1 MGPFCREIGMNNRSN
16 VVKVAVVGGEG
27 IGPEVTAQSHRIL
40 NWFAAKRGLPMTSR
54 EAQCGII
61 PYRASGKVLPE
72 DTVEA
77 MDEADA
83 IVWGATGGP
92 ETKEVPPAARKA
104 GSLLSLRRKYD
115 LYANLRPI
123 VANPALSDSAPL
135 KARVLK
141 GVDFVIIRELTSG
154 IYFGE
159 PRGIETLPDGQRR
172 GFNTEQY
179 TTNQVRR
186 VARAAFELART
197 RRGRVCSVDKANVL
211 ETSVL
216 WREEV
221 VALHAAEFSDVELS
235 HLYVDNAAMQIVRE
249 PAQFDVMVTGN
260 IFGDILS
267 DCAAMASG
275 SLGMLP
281 SASLGPV
288 DRFGRRKALYEP
300 VHGSAPDIA
309 GKGVAN
315 PLGSILSV
323 AMMLRLTLNRPEDAD
338 LLEKA
343 VGIALAAGARTA
355 DIAESGATKL
365 STQQMGDAVLNAL
378 EQTVSRQREPA

>member
-1 MGPFCREIGMNNRSN
+1 MNNMSN
-16 VVKVAVVGGEG
+16 MTRVAVVGGEG
-27 IGPEVTAQSHRIL
+27 IGREVTAQSHRIL
-40 NWFAAKRGLPMTSR
+40 NWFAARRNVPMILR
-54 EAQCGII
+54 EAQYGIV
-61 PYRASGKVLPE
+61 PYLATGKVLPQ

-83 IVWGATGGP
+83 ILWGATGGP
-92 ETKEVPPAARKA
+92 ETKEVPAMARKA
-104 GSLLSLRRKYD
+104 GSLLTLRGKYD
-115 LYANLRPI
+115 LYANFRPI
-123 VANPALSDSAPL
+123 VANPALADSAPL
-135 KARVLK
+135 KPEVLR

-159 PRGIETLPDGQRR
+159 PRGIETLGDGQRR

-179 TTNQVRR
+179 TTNEVRR

-197 RRGRVCSVDKANVL
+197 RKGRVCSVDKANVL

-221 VALHAAEFSDVELS
+221 MALHAAEFSDVELS
-235 HLYVDNAAMQIVRE
+235 HLYVDNAAMQIVRQ
-249 PAQFDVMVTGN
+249 PSQFDVMVTGN

-281 SASLGPV
+281 SASLGPL

-309 GKGVAN
+309 GKGIAN

-323 AMMLRLTLNRPEDAD
+323 AMMLRMTLNRPDDAE

-343 VGIALAAGARTA
+343 VDAALAAGARTA
-355 DIAESGATKL
+355 DIAEPGAKRL
-365 STQQMGDAVLNAL
+365 STEEMGDAVLSAL
-378 EQTVSRQREPA
+378 DQVVSKEREQA

>member
-1 MGPFCREIGMNNRSN
+1 MNSLSN
-16 VVKVAVVGGEG
+16 MVKVAVVGGEG
-27 IGPEVTAQSHRIL
+27 IGPEVTAQSHRVL
-40 NWFAAKRGLPMTSR
+40 NWFATRRNVPLILR
-54 EAQCGII
+54 EAQYGLI
-61 PYRASGKVLPE
+61 PYLATGKVLPQ

-83 IVWGATGGP
+83 ILWGATGGP
-92 ETKEVPPAARKA
+92 ETKEVPAAARKA
-104 GSLLSLRRKYD
+104 GSLLSLRSKYD

-135 KARVLK
+135 KADVLR

-159 PRGIETLPDGQRR
+159 PRGIEMLADGQRR

-186 VARAAFELART
+186 VAQAAFELART
-197 RRGRVCSVDKANVL
+197 RKGKVCSVDKANVL

-221 VALHAAEFSDVELS
+221 IALHAAEFSDVELS
-235 HLYVDNAAMQIVRE
+235 HLYVDNAAMQIVRA
-249 PAQFDVMVTGN
+249 PSQFDVMVTGN

-281 SASLGPV
+281 SASFGPA

-309 GKGVAN
+309 GQGIAN

-323 AMMLRLTLNRPEDAD
+323 AMMLRLTFNRPVDAD

-343 VGIALAAGARTA
+343 VGTVLAAGARTA
-355 DIAESGATKL
+355 DIAAPGATRL
-365 STQQMGDAVLNAL
+365 STQEMGDAVLDAL
-378 EQTVSRQREPA
+378 EKVAGRQKEHV

>member
-1 MGPFCREIGMNNRSN
+1 M
-16 VVKVAVVGGEG
+16 
-27 IGPEVTAQSHRIL
+27 
-40 NWFAAKRGLPMTSR
+40 
-54 EAQCGII
+54 
-61 PYRASGKVLPE
+61 
-72 DTVEA
+72 
-77 MDEADA
+77 
-83 IVWGATGGP
+83 
-92 ETKEVPPAARKA
+92 
-104 GSLLSLRRKYD
+104 
-115 LYANLRPI
+115 
-123 VANPALSDSAPL
+123 ANPALADSAPL
-135 KARVLK
+135 KARVLD

-159 PRGIETLPDGQRR
+159 PRGIETLADGQRR

-186 VARAAFELART
+186 VARTAFELART
-197 RRGRVCSVDKANVL
+197 RKRRLCSVDKANVL

-221 VALHAAEFSDVELS
+221 TALHQAEFRDVELS

-249 PAQFDVMVTGN
+249 PSQFDVMVTGN

-309 GKGVAN
+309 GKGIAN

-323 AMMLRLTLNRPEDAD
+323 AMMLRMTLDRPDDAR
-338 LLEKA
+338 LLEQA
-343 VGIALAAGARTA
+343 VASALAGGARTA
-355 DIAESGATKL
+355 DIAEPGATRL
-365 STQQMGDAVLNAL
+365 STEQMGDAVLDAL
-378 EQTVSRQREPA
+378 DQVAGA

>member
-1 MGPFCREIGMNNRSN
+1 MNSPSN
-16 VVKVAVVGGEG
+16 MVKVAVVGGEG
-27 IGPEVTAQSHRIL
+27 IGPEVTAQSHRVL
-40 NWFAAKRGLPMTSR
+40 NWFAAKRGVPVRLR
-54 EAQCGII
+54 EAQYGLV
-61 PYRASGKVLPE
+61 PYLATGKVLPE

-77 MDEADA
+77 MEEADA
-83 IVWGATGGP
+83 ILWGATGGP

-123 VANPALSDSAPL
+123 VASPALMDSAPL
-135 KARVLK
+135 KADVLK

-179 TTNQVRR
+179 TTNQIRR

-197 RRGRVCSVDKANVL
+197 RRGKVCSVDKANVL

-221 VALHAAEFSDVELS
+221 TALHKEAFSDVELT

-249 PAQFDVMVTGN
+249 PRQFDVMVTGN

-288 DRFGRRKALYEP
+288 DRFGQRKALYEP

-309 GKGVAN
+309 GKGIAN

-323 AMMLRLTLNRPEDAD
+323 AMMLRITLNRPEDAD

-343 VGIALAAGARTA
+343 VHAALASGARTA
-355 DIAESGATKL
+355 DIAGPGARKL
-365 STQQMGDAVLNAL
+365 STVEMGDAVLSEL
-378 EQTVSRQREPA
+378 DKVVGRERAHA

>member
-1 MGPFCREIGMNNRSN
+1 MNPRSN
-16 VVKVAVVGGEG
+16 LVKVAVVGGEG

-40 NWFAAKRGLPMTSR
+40 NWFVAKRGVPMTLR
-54 EAQCGII
+54 EAEYGLV
-61 PYRASGKVLPE
+61 PYLASGKVLPE
-72 DTVEA
+72 QTAEA

-83 IVWGATGGP
+83 ILWGATGGP

-104 GSLLSLRRKYD
+104 GSLLSLRSKYD

-123 VANPALSDSAPL
+123 VANPALAESAPL
-135 KARVLK
+135 KASVLK
-141 GVDFVIIRELTSG
+141 DVDFVIIRELTSG

-159 PRGIETLPDGQRR
+159 PRGIETLADGQRR

-197 RRGRVCSVDKANVL
+197 RRNKVCSVDKANVL

-221 VALHAAEFSDVELS
+221 IALHKEEFPDVELT

-249 PAQFDVMVTGN
+249 PRQFDVMVTGN

-288 DRFGRRKALYEP
+288 DKFGRRKALYEP

-309 GKGVAN
+309 GKGIAN
-315 PLGSILSV
+315 PLGSVLSV
-323 AMMLRLTLNRPEDAD
+323 AMMLRLTLRRPDDAL
-338 LLEKA
+338 LLENA
-343 VGIALAAGARTA
+343 VGAALSAGPRRS
-355 DIAESGATKL
+355 DIAGPAATPL
-365 STQQMGDAVLNAL
+365 STAEMGDAVLSALDRVAGAERENA
-378 EQTVSRQREPA
+378 

>member
-1 MGPFCREIGMNNRSN
+1 MNKPSN
-16 VVKVAVVGGEG
+16 MVKVAIVGGEG

-40 NWFAAKRGLPMTSR
+40 NWFAARRGVPVMLR
-54 EAQCGII
+54 EAHYGLI
-61 PYRASGKVLPE
+61 PYLATGKVLPE

-83 IVWGATGGP
+83 ILWGATGGP
-92 ETKEVPPAARKA
+92 ETKEVPTAARKA

-123 VANPALSDSAPL
+123 VASPALAGSAPL
-135 KARVLK
+135 KAEVLK
-141 GVDFVIIRELTSG
+141 DVDFVIIRELTSG

-179 TTNQVRR
+179 TTNQIRR

-197 RRGRVCSVDKANVL
+197 RKNKVCSVDKANVL
-211 ETSVL
+211 ETSVV

-221 VALHAAEFSDVELS
+221 IALQREEFSDVELT

-249 PAQFDVMVTGN
+249 PRQFDVMVTGN

-309 GKGVAN
+309 GRGIAN

-323 AMMLRLTLNRPEDAD
+323 AMMLRLTLNRPDDAD
-338 LLEKA
+338 LLETA
-343 VGIALAAGARTA
+343 VQTALASGARTA
-355 DIAESGATKL
+355 DIAEPGTRKL
-365 STQQMGDAVLNAL
+365 STVEMGDAVLNAL
-378 EQTVSRQREPA
+378 DKVAGKEREHA

>member
-1 MGPFCREIGMNNRSN
+1 MDPFCKENGMNTRSN
-16 VVKVAVVGGEG
+16 MVKVAVIGGEG
-27 IGPEVTAQSHRIL
+27 IGPEVTAQSQRIL
-40 NWFAAKRGLPMTSR
+40 NWVAARCGVPMTVR
-54 EAQCGII
+54 DANYGII
-61 PYRASGKVLPE
+61 PYLATGKVLPD

-77 MDEADA
+77 MEEADA

-92 ETKEVPPAARKA
+92 ETKEGPAAARQA
-104 GSLLSLRRKYD
+104 GALLGLRSKYA

-135 KARVLK
+135 KAHVLK
-141 GVDFVIIRELTSG
+141 DVNFVIIRELTSG

-179 TTNQVRR
+179 TTNQIRR

-197 RRGRVCSVDKANVL
+197 RKGRVCSVDKANVL

-216 WREEV
+216 WRGEV
-221 VALHAAEFSDVELS
+221 IALHAAEFSDVELS

-249 PAQFDVMVTGN
+249 PAQFDLMVTGN

-288 DRFGRRKALYEP
+288 DRFGRRKAVYEP
-300 VHGSAPDIA
+300 V
-309 GKGVAN
+309 
-315 PLGSILSV
+315 
-323 AMMLRLTLNRPEDAD
+323 
-338 LLEKA
+338 
-343 VGIALAAGARTA
+343 
-355 DIAESGATKL
+355 
-365 STQQMGDAVLNAL
+365 
-378 EQTVSRQREPA
+378 SRGGREMWRW

>member
-1 MGPFCREIGMNNRSN
+1 MNARSN
-16 VVKVAVVGGEG
+16 MVKVAIVGGEG
-27 IGPEVTAQSHRIL
+27 IGPEVTAQSHRVL
-40 NWFAAKRGLPMTSR
+40 NWFVAKRGVPMMFR
-54 EAQCGII
+54 EAEYGLV
-61 PYRASGKVLPE
+61 PYLASGKVLPE
-72 DTVEA
+72 ETAEA

-83 IVWGATGGP
+83 ILWGATGGP
-92 ETKEVPPAARKA
+92 ETKEVPPASRKA

-123 VANPALSDSAPL
+123 VASPALAGSAPL
-135 KARVLK
+135 KAEVLR

-179 TTNQVRR
+179 TTSQIRR

-197 RRGRVCSVDKANVL
+197 RRNKVCSVDKANVL
-211 ETSVL
+211 ETSML

-221 VALHAAEFSDVELS
+221 VALHREEFSDIELT

-249 PAQFDVMVTGN
+249 PRQFDVMVTSN

-309 GKGVAN
+309 GKGIAN

-323 AMMLRLTLNRPEDAD
+323 AMMLRMTMNRPDDAE

-343 VGIALAAGARTA
+343 VETALAVGARTA
-355 DIAESGATKL
+355 DIAEPGFRKL
-365 STQQMGDAVLNAL
+365 STVEMGDAVLSAL
-378 EQTVSRQREPA
+378 EKVAGKEREHA

>member
-1 MGPFCREIGMNNRSN
+1 MNSRSN
-16 VVKVAVVGGEG
+16 MLKVAVVGGEG

-40 NWFAAKRGLPMTSR
+40 NWFVTKRGVPMTLR
-54 EAQCGII
+54 EAQYGLI
-61 PYRASGKVLPE
+61 PYLATGKVLPE

-83 IVWGATGGP
+83 ILWGATGGP
-92 ETKEVPPAARKA
+92 ETKEVPAAARKA
-104 GSLLSLRRKYD
+104 GSLLSLRSKYD

-123 VANPALSDSAPL
+123 VASSALADSAPL
-135 KARVLK
+135 KAEVLK
-141 GVDFVIIRELTSG
+141 DVDFVIIRELTSG

-179 TTNQVRR
+179 TTNQIRR

-197 RRGRVCSVDKANVL
+197 RRNKVCSVDKANVL
-211 ETSVL
+211 ETSVV

-221 VALHAAEFSDVELS
+221 IALHKEEFSDVELT
-235 HLYVDNAAMQIVRE
+235 HLYVDNSAMQIVRE
-249 PAQFDVMVTGN
+249 PRQFDVMVTSN

-309 GKGVAN
+309 GRGVAN

-343 VGIALAAGARTA
+343 VAAALAAGARTA
-355 DIAESGATKL
+355 DIAEPGAKRL
-365 STQQMGDAVLNAL
+365 STVEMGDAVLSAL
-378 EQTVSRQREPA
+378 DKVAGKEREHA

>member
-1 MGPFCREIGMNNRSN
+1 MNSPSN
-16 VVKVAVVGGEG
+16 MVKVAVVGGEG
-27 IGPEVTAQSHRIL
+27 IGPEVTAQSHRVL
-40 NWFAAKRGLPMTSR
+40 NWFAAKRGVPVTLR
-54 EAQCGII
+54 EAQYGLV
-61 PYRASGKVLPE
+61 PYLATGKVLPE

-77 MDEADA
+77 MEEADA
-83 IVWGATGGP
+83 ILWGATGGP
-92 ETKEVPPAARKA
+92 ETKEVPAAARKA
-104 GSLLSLRRKYD
+104 GSLLSLRSKYD

-123 VANPALSDSAPL
+123 VASPALMDSAPL
-135 KARVLK
+135 KADVLK

-179 TTNQVRR
+179 TTNQIRR

-221 VALHAAEFSDVELS
+221 IALHREEFPDVELT

-249 PAQFDVMVTGN
+249 PRQFDVMVTGN

-309 GKGVAN
+309 GKGIAN

-338 LLEKA
+338 VLEKA
-343 VGIALAAGARTA
+343 VHAALASGARTA
-355 DIAESGATKL
+355 DIAGPGTRKL
-365 STQQMGDAVLNAL
+365 STVEMGDAVLSEL
-378 EQTVSRQREPA
+378 DKVVGKEREHA

>member
-1 MGPFCREIGMNNRSN
+1 MSGSTNMI
-16 VVKVAVVGGEG
+16 KLAVVGGEG
-27 IGPEVTAQSHRIL
+27 IGPEVTAQSRRVL
-40 NWFAAKRGLPMTSR
+40 DWFATRRGIPLVLR
-54 EAQCGII
+54 EAQYGLV
-61 PYRASGKVLPE
+61 PYLATGKVLPP

-83 IVWGATGGP
+83 ILWGATGGP
-92 ETKEVPPAARKA
+92 ETKEVPAAARKA
-104 GSLLSLRRKYD
+104 GGLLTLRSKYD

-123 VANPALSDSAPL
+123 RANPALSESSPL

-141 GVDFVIIRELTSG
+141 DVDFVIIRELTSG

-159 PRGIETLPDGQRR
+159 PRGIETLADGQRR

-179 TTNQVRR
+179 TTSQIRR
-186 VARAAFELART
+186 VARSAFELART
-197 RRGRVCSVDKANVL
+197 RRGKVCSVDKANVL

-221 VALHAAEFSDVELS
+221 TALHASEFPDVELS
-235 HLYVDNAAMQIVRE
+235 HMYVDNAAMQIVRQ
-249 PAQFDVMVTGN
+249 PSQFDVMVTGN

-281 SASLGPV
+281 SASLGPA
-288 DRFGRRKALYEP
+288 DQYGRRKALYEP

-309 GKGVAN
+309 GKGIAN

-323 AMMLRLTLNRPEDAD
+323 AMMLRMTLQRPEDAD
-338 LLEKA
+338 LLETA
-343 VGIALAAGARTA
+343 VDTALANGARTA
-355 DIAESGATKL
+355 DIAEPGASGV
-365 STQQMGDAVLNAL
+365 STQEMGDAVLNAL
-378 EQTVSRQREPA
+378 ERVASKAKERA

>member
-1 MGPFCREIGMNNRSN
+1 MNDRSN
-16 VVKVAVVGGEG
+16 MVKIAIVGGEG
-27 IGPEVTAQSHRIL
+27 IGPEVTAQSQRIL
-40 NWFAAKRGLPMTSR
+40 NWFAVNRGVPMILR
-54 EAQCGII
+54 EAQYGLI
-61 PYRASGKVLPE
+61 PYLATGKVLPD

-77 MDEADA
+77 MEEADA

-92 ETKEVPPAARKA
+92 ETTEVPAAARKA

-123 VANPALSDSAPL
+123 VASPALAGSAPL
-135 KARVLK
+135 KADVLK

-159 PRGIETLPDGQRR
+159 PRGIETLADGQRR

-179 TTNQVRR
+179 TTDQVRR

-197 RRGRVCSVDKANVL
+197 RRGKVCSVDKANVL

-221 VALHAAEFSDVELS
+221 MALHAADFSDVELT

-281 SASLGPV
+281 SASLGPA
-288 DRFGRRKALYEP
+288 DKFGRRKALDEP
-300 VHGSAPDIA
+300 VHGRAPATA
-309 GKGVAN
+309 GKGIAN
-315 PLGSILSV
+315 PPGSILSV
-323 AMMLRLTLNRPEDAD
+323 AMMLRMTLNRPEDAD

-343 VGIALAAGARTA
+343 VDVALAAGARTA
-355 DIAESGATKL
+355 DIAEPGVKRL
-365 STQQMGDAVLNAL
+365 STAEMGDAVLGAL
-378 EQTVSRQREPA
+378 EKVAAKEKERA

>member
-1 MGPFCREIGMNNRSN
+1 M
-16 VVKVAVVGGEG
+16 
-27 IGPEVTAQSHRIL
+27 
-40 NWFAAKRGLPMTSR
+40 
-54 EAQCGII
+54 
-61 PYRASGKVLPE
+61 
-72 DTVEA
+72 
-77 MDEADA
+77 
-83 IVWGATGGP
+83 
-92 ETKEVPPAARKA
+92 
-104 GSLLSLRRKYD
+104 RRKYD

-123 VANPALSDSAPL
+123 VASPGLTSSAPL
-135 KARVLK
+135 KAEVLR

-179 TTNQVRR
+179 TTSQIRR

-197 RRGRVCSVDKANVL
+197 RRNKVCSVDKANVL
-211 ETSVL
+211 ETSML

-221 VALHAAEFSDVELS
+221 VALHREEFSDIELT

-249 PAQFDVMVTGN
+249 PRQFDVTVTSN

-309 GKGVAN
+309 GKGIAN

-323 AMMLRLTLNRPEDAD
+323 AMMLRMTMNRPNDAE

-343 VGIALAAGARTA
+343 VETALAVGARTA
-355 DIAESGATKL
+355 DIAEPGFRKL
-365 STQQMGDAVLNAL
+365 STVEMGDAVLSAL
-378 EQTVSRQREPA
+378 EKVAGKEGSMRDDIYHQA

>member
-1 MGPFCREIGMNNRSN
+1 M
-16 VVKVAVVGGEG
+16 
-27 IGPEVTAQSHRIL
+27 IL
-40 NWFAAKRGLPMTSR
+40 R
-54 EAQCGII
+54 EAQYGLI
-61 PYRASGKVLPE
+61 PYLATGKVLPQ

-83 IVWGATGGP
+83 ILWGATGGP
-92 ETKEVPPAARKA
+92 ETKEVPAAARKV
-104 GSLLSLRRKYD
+104 GSLLSMRSKYD

-123 VANPALSDSAPL
+123 VANPALVESAPL
-135 KARVLK
+135 KARVLRD
-141 GVDFVIIRELTSG
+141 VDFVIIRELTSG

-159 PRGIETLPDGQRR
+159 PRGIETLADGQRR

-179 TTNQVRR
+179 TTNQIRR

-197 RRGRVCSVDKANVL
+197 RKGRVCSVDKANVL

-221 VALHAAEFSDVELS
+221 IALHAAEFSDVELN
-235 HLYVDNAAMQIVRE
+235 HLYVDNAAMQIVRQ
-249 PAQFDVMVTGN
+249 PSQFDVMVTGN

-288 DRFGRRKALYEP
+288 DKFGRRKALYEP

-323 AMMLRLTLNRPEDAD
+323 AMMLRLTLNRPRDAV
-338 LLEKA
+338 LLERA
-343 VGIALAAGARTA
+343 VDTALAAGARTA
-355 DIAESGATKL
+355 DIAEPGASKL
-365 STQQMGDAVLNAL
+365 STEEMGDAVLNAL
-378 EQTVSRQREPA
+378 EKVAGKEREHA

>member
-1 MGPFCREIGMNNRSN
+1 MNSASN
-16 VVKVAVVGGEG
+16 MFKVAVVGGEG

-40 NWFAAKRGLPMTSR
+40 KWFITERGVPVVMR
-54 EAQCGII
+54 EAQYGLI
-61 PYRASGKVLPE
+61 PYLATGKVLPE

-77 MDEADA
+77 MDQADA
-83 IVWGATGGP
+83 ILWGATGGP

-104 GSLLSLRRKYD
+104 GSLLSLRRRYD

-123 VANPALSDSAPL
+123 VASAALMEAAPL
-135 KARVLK
+135 KAEVLD
-141 GVDFVIIRELTSG
+141 GVDFIIVRELTSG

-179 TTNQVRR
+179 TTNQIRR
-186 VARAAFELART
+186 VAHAAFELARL
-197 RRGRVCSVDKANVL
+197 RRRKVCSVDKANVL
-211 ETSVL
+211 ETSVV

-221 VALHAAEFSDVELS
+221 SALHREEFSDVELT
-235 HLYVDNAAMQIVRE
+235 HLYVDNAAMQIVRQ
-249 PAQFDVMVTGN
+249 PRQFDVMVTSN

-309 GKGVAN
+309 GKGIAN

-323 AMMLRLTLNRPEDAD
+323 AMMLRLTLNRADDAD
-338 LLEKA
+338 LLERA
-343 VGIALAAGARTA
+343 VAAALAAGARTS
-355 DIAESGATKL
+355 DIAGPGAKRL
-365 STQQMGDAVLNAL
+365 STVEMGDAVLSAL
-378 EQTVSRQREPA
+378 EEIAAKQREQA

>member
-1 MGPFCREIGMNNRSN
+1 MNSSSN
-16 VVKVAVVGGEG
+16 MFKIAVVGGEG

-40 NWFAAKRGLPMTSR
+40 KWFSAERGVPVVIR
-54 EAQCGII
+54 EARYGLL
-61 PYRASGKVLPE
+61 PYLATGKVLPD

-77 MDEADA
+77 MDDADA
-83 IVWGATGGP
+83 ILWGATGGP

-104 GSLLSLRRKYD
+104 GSLLSLRSKYD

-123 VANPALSDSAPL
+123 VANPALAEAAPL
-135 KARVLK
+135 KAEVLD
-141 GVDFVIIRELTSG
+141 GVDFIIIRELTGG

-159 PRGIETLPDGQRR
+159 PRGIEVLPDGQRR

-179 TTNQVRR
+179 TTSQVRR
-186 VARAAFELART
+186 VARAAFELARM
-197 RRGRVCSVDKANVL
+197 RRRKVCSVDKANVL
-211 ETSVL
+211 ETSVV

-221 VALHAAEFSDVELS
+221 TALHREEFSDVELT

-249 PAQFDVMVTGN
+249 PRQFDVMVTGN

-281 SASLGPV
+281 SASLGPI

-309 GKGVAN
+309 GKGIAN

-323 AMMLRLTLNRPEDAD
+323 AMMLRLTLNRPDDAN
-338 LLEKA
+338 LLERA
-343 VGIALAAGARTA
+343 VAAALAAGARTA
-355 DIAESGATKL
+355 DIAEPGAKRL
-365 STQQMGDAVLNAL
+365 STVEMGDAILSALNEAAAK
-378 EQTVSRQREPA
+378 QREQA